1 MKWICDACLFI
12 WTVAVVFFFSG
23 FLLVVW
29 WRRKEKD
36 GEVEVAVQ
44 VEVRMSRL

>member
-1 MKWICDACLFI
+1 MHVCLSGLLLLFFSFL
-12 WTVAVVFFFSG
+12 VFFS
-23 FLLVVW
+23 W
-29 WRRKEKD
+29 KEKD